1 MEKILRN
8 AFNEA
13 IDILF
18 RISQPC
24 PTTIEDTLY
33 ESLAEYKVREIE
45 KSTYVAFQNNKFFIE
60 LPPRL

>member
-1 MEKILRN
+1 LRN

-45 KSTYVAFQNNKFFIE
+45 KSTYVAF
-60 LPPRL
+60 